1 VATRAVRRDIIIGGS
16 PLSGA
21 KVRKMSVD
29 PFFAILKEEN
39 EAKLKNLAN
48 GKEETARFLTQ
59 PCGRPYRAKKWTD
72 WG

>member
-1 VATRAVRRDIIIGGS
+1 
-16 PLSGA
+16 
-21 KVRKMSVD
+21 MSVD